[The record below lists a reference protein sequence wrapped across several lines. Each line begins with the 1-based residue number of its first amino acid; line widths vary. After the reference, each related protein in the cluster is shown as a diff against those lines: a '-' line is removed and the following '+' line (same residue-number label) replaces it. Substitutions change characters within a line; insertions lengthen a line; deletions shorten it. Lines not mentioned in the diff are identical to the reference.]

1 MSESNDRKRLPL
13 TVVGGCNSN
22 IISQFESEALRIL
35 SVKADSIE
43 VFVRGCTD
51 QLRAVRT

>member
-1 MSESNDRKRLPL
+1 MSESHDSKRLPL

-43 VFVRGCTD
+43 VFVR
-51 QLRAVRT
+51 